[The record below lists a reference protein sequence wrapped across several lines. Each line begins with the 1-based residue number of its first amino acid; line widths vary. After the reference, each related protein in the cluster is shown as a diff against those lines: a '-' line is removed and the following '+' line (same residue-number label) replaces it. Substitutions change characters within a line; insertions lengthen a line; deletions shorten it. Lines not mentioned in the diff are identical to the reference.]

1 MVDKWL
7 SGRYWVNMV
16 AGRRPASMVVSK
28 EVGSDHSTVSLHIYE
43 HAKTGHK
50 YMKKQW
56 GDSATNQ
63 NARPSG
69 IAADLLLTGLIM
81 FLNLWK

>member
-1 MVDKWL
+1 MDKWL
-7 SGRYWVNMV
+7 SGRYWVNMI
-16 AGRRPASMVVSK
+16 AGRGPASMVVSK
-28 EVGSDHSTVSLHIYE
+28 GVGSDYSTVSPYE
-43 HAKTGHK
+43 HAKTGHE

>member
-1 MVDKWL
+1 
-7 SGRYWVNMV
+7 MV

-28 EVGSDHSTVSLHIYE
+28 EVGSDYSTVSPYE
-43 HAKTGHK
+43 HAKTAHE
-50 YMKKQW
+50 YMKKQR

-81 FLNLWK
+81 FLNL